1 MCSVH
6 QGIFSTSGVFSAL
19 GDTLSTSGNVQYIG
33 DTMSILGDIMS
44 RLGDVQYIGVASRYP
59 LRY

>member
-6 QGIFSTSGVFSAL
+6 QGVFSTL
-19 GDTLSTSGNVQYIG
+19 GGYHEYMEE

-44 RLGDVQYIGVASRYP
+44 RLGDVQYIGVAS
-59 LRY
+59 